1 MVPQGKKYS
10 KEILKITKT
19 RTPDMTFPGIDA
31 DIKLLADLNA
41 IDSKRNH
48 DGEERGLDLIA
59 VLEHSY
65 RNAKKEAETED

>member
-1 MVPQGKKYS
+1 MALQEKKHL
-10 KEILKITKT
+10 KETPRITKT
-19 RTPDMTFPGIDA
+19 RTPNMTFPGIDA

-41 IDSKRNH
+41 LDSKRNH

-59 VLEHSY
+59 ALEHSY

>member
-1 MVPQGKKYS
+1 MVPQRKKYS
-10 KEILKITKT
+10 KEILRTTKT

>member
-1 MVPQGKKYS
+1 
-10 KEILKITKT
+10 
-19 RTPDMTFPGIDA
+19 MTFPGIDA

-59 VLEHSY
+59 ALEHSY